1 MVNKELKFA
10 MRIISVI
17 LGISALFFQFIN
29 LLLGT
34 MVKSSLDVQSEWFY
48 YLTEFIPHLST
59 IIIIIWFLIFQIKMM
74 IKRK

>member
-1 MVNKELKFA
+1 MVNKEIKFA
-10 MRIISVI
+10 IRIISVI

-29 LLLGT
+29 FILGT
-34 MVKSSLDVQSEWFY
+34 MVKSSLDVQSEWSY

-74 IKRK
+74 VIRK